1 MGRSLLYGCLA
12 SKQKVQGAVILGLLH
27 LKCSS
32 DRWCVCVIIH
42 ALTIYQNFYA
52 NMIDI
57 TLPATSVCMCKLMSL
72 GIRAHQMHSAYG
84 WGSMTRATSLSNAF
98 LPVQR
103 GQPSGHRQFAMA
115 HTCFSDHQ
123 QISLRGDPRSDV
135 QVGHQMSVAG
145 VATLPCDLYQM
156 HLMLPT

>member
-12 SKQKVQGAVILGLLH
+12 SKQKVQGAVILGLLYP
-27 LKCSS
+27 KCSS

-72 GIRAHQMHSAYG
+72 GNWAHRMHSANG
-84 WGSMTRATSLSNAF
+84 WESITRATSISNAC

-103 GQPSGHRQFAMA
+103 GQPYGHRQFAMA

-123 QISLRGDPRSDV
+123 QISLGGSQVWCPGRPPDV
-135 QVGHQMSVAG
+135 SSR
-145 VATLPCDLYQM
+145 VATLPCDLSQM